1 MCRVND
7 ARAIS
12 DDADRALDAA
22 AVHGA
27 MVPALQEANLDR
39 FSALVDAA
47 ASRADDLVALF
58 DFVLAIGDLW
68 DRLGL
73 RDPFVDAQ
81 LADGESRGKLA
92 RAARDG
98 AIGAGQEKERL
109 AFYALR
115 TLAALQT
122 VVETWRRQSAPQP
135 ASISR

>member
-1 MCRVND
+1 M
-7 ARAIS
+7 A
-12 DDADRALDAA
+12 
-22 AVHGA
+22 
-27 MVPALQEANLDR
+27 ALQEANLDR

-47 ASRADDLVALF
+47 ASRADDLAALF

-81 LADGESRGKLA
+81 LGDAENRGKLA
-92 RAARDG
+92 RVARD
-98 AIGAGQEKERL
+98 AATDTASEYERL

-122 VVETWRRQSAPQP
+122 VVERWRRQPVVRADLVT
-135 ASISR
+135 R

>member
-1 MCRVND
+1 
-7 ARAIS
+7 
-12 DDADRALDAA
+12 
-22 AVHGA
+22 
-27 MVPALQEANLDR
+27 MVVTLREANLDR

-47 ASRADDLVALF
+47 ASRADDLTALF

-81 LADGESRGKLA
+81 LSDAYNRERLL
-92 RAARDG
+92 RAARSPDD
-98 AIGAGQEKERL
+98 APRSEHERL

-122 VVETWRRQSAPQP
+122 FVEGWRRHPNLRTAWV
-135 ASISR
+135 SR

>member
-1 MCRVND
+1 M
-7 ARAIS
+7 A
-12 DDADRALDAA
+12 
-22 AVHGA
+22 
-27 MVPALQEANLDR
+27 ALQEANLDR

-47 ASRADDLVALF
+47 ASRADDLAALF

-81 LADGESRGKLA
+81 LGDAENRGKLA

-98 AIGAGQEKERL
+98 VTETAPEYERL

-122 VVETWRRQSAPQP
+122 VVDTWRRQPVVRAGLVT
-135 ASISR
+135 R

>member
-1 MCRVND
+1 M
-7 ARAIS
+7 
-12 DDADRALDAA
+12 
-22 AVHGA
+22 A
-27 MVPALQEANLDR
+27 MRERSSKTRIVRSMHVRFTDGTVAALQEANLDR

-47 ASRADDLVALF
+47 ASRADDLEALF
-58 DFVLAIGDLW
+58 DFVIAIGDLW

-81 LADGESRGKLA
+81 LGDAENRGKLA

-98 AIGAGQEKERL
+98 ATGTVQDYERL

-122 VVETWRRQSAPQP
+122 VVDTWRRQP
-135 ASISR
+135 ALRTALINR

>member
-1 MCRVND
+1 M
-7 ARAIS
+7 A
-12 DDADRALDAA
+12 
-22 AVHGA
+22 
-27 MVPALQEANLDR
+27 ALQEANLDR

-47 ASRADDLVALF
+47 ASRADDLAALF

-81 LADGESRGKLA
+81 LGDVENRGKLT

-98 AIGAGQEKERL
+98 ATGTAPEYERL

-122 VVETWRRQSAPQP
+122 VVETWRRQPVAR
-135 ASISR
+135 AGLVTR